1 MAINNGDGHILML
14 PAMAHGHLIPFLSL
28 ARQFLRRRP
37 SLTITIATTPLNIN
51 YLTST
56 LDPATADSN
65 ILLSSLPFHAADHGL
80 PPNAENAGDITL
92 DVRLNLYHAIS
103 ALQSPVRDLI
113 ADITSRGRPPSCIV
127 SDVFFGWATEVAVS
141 LGIRN
146 FTFTT
151 CGAYGSLGYMSVW
164 MNLPHRR
171 AVESGEEEEFD
182 VPGFPEGYRFQLS
195 QLHWIYRDADG
206 TDPWSK
212 FYIPQIA
219 GSMTSEGWLCNS
231 AEEVEPLGLEL
242 LRKFVNRPIWAIGPL
257 LPPEAC
263 GQLER
268 KSRINTQRT
277 GKYSGL
283 FTDKCM
289 EWLGLHEPGSVLYVC
304 FGSQNSITPSQMMNL
319 ATGLEQSG
327 TPFLW
332 VIRPPIGFDPKSEP
346 FNPEWLPGGFER
358 RIQQSKTG
366 LLVRNWA
373 PQLDILAHASTGA
386 FMSHCGWNSVVESL
400 SQGVPIIA
408 WPLAAEQGFNSK
420 MVVEE
425 IGAAVEL
432 ARGTES
438 EVESVEVKRVIEFA
452 MGEQGKEMKRKAQ
465 EVALHLTAAVRDGET
480 EKGSSV
486 KAMDEFLDTILAN

>member
-1 MAINNGDGHILML
+1 ML

-80 PPNAENAGDITL
+80 PPDSENAGDITL
-92 DVRLNLYHAIS
+92 DVRLNLYHIIS

-146 FTFTT
+146 FTVTT
-151 CGAYGSLGYMSVW
+151 CGAYGSLRYMSVW

-195 QLHWIYRDADG
+195 QLHWIYRDADS

-231 AEEVEPLGLEL
+231 AEGVEPLGLEL
-242 LRKFVNRPIWAIGPL
+242 LRKFVKG
-257 LPPEAC
+257 PPEAC

-268 KSRINTQRT
+268 KTR
-277 GKYSGL
+277 
-283 FTDKCM
+283 
-289 EWLGLHEPGSVLYVC
+289 
-304 FGSQNSITPSQMMNL
+304 
-319 ATGLEQSG
+319 
-327 TPFLW
+327 
-332 VIRPPIGFDPKSEP
+332 
-346 FNPEWLPGGFER
+346 
-358 RIQQSKTG
+358 
-366 LLVRNWA
+366 
-373 PQLDILAHASTGA
+373 
-386 FMSHCGWNSVVESL
+386 
-400 SQGVPIIA
+400 
-408 WPLAAEQGFNSK
+408 
-420 MVVEE
+420 
-425 IGAAVEL
+425 
-432 ARGTES
+432 
-438 EVESVEVKRVIEFA
+438 
-452 MGEQGKEMKRKAQ
+452 
-465 EVALHLTAAVRDGET
+465 
-480 EKGSSV
+480 
-486 KAMDEFLDTILAN
+486 